1 MFSNSFHMT
10 PKTHI
15 KHAKHAFITRAVLRV
30 QTFTPLLD
38 SSDGSLDKSQMTF
51 LESVYHTYLTV
62 DAVHLLNYHKL

>member
-1 MFSNSFHMT
+1 MFSNSLCAT

-15 KHAKHAFITRAVLRV
+15 KHTKHAFITRAVLLV

-38 SSDGSLDKSQMTF
+38 SSDGSLDKSQITF
-51 LESVYHTYLTV
+51 PESAHHTYFAV